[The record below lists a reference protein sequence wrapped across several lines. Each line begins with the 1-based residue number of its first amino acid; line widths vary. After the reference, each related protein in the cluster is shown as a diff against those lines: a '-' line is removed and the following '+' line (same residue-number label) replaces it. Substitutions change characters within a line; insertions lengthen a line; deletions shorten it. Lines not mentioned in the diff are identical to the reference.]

1 MIVLK
6 VTLENFELPLS
17 AGVLSA
23 RARARARARAGPS
36 ELRGL
41 PALPT
46 RETTLN
52 PPWARAKFFQGSDE
66 FMSKVSA
73 GIAAEILLEQMP
85 PLKNSP
91 VVMRDL
97 LYIL

>member
-17 AGVLSA
+17 AGVLS
-23 RARARARARAGPS
+23 ARARARARAGPS

>member
-23 RARARARARAGPS
+23 RARARARPGPS

-41 PALPT
+41 RPYP
-46 RETTLN
+46 RERVNLSH
-52 PPWARAKFFQGSDE
+52 PARAPIFLGSAPRGAFSLLKLKEYLHIVDVD
-66 FMSKVSA
+66 FAPKM
-73 GIAAEILLEQMP
+73 IILKL
-85 PLKNSP
+85 
-91 VVMRDL
+91 D
-97 LYIL
+97 I

>member
-23 RARARARARAGPS
+23 RARARAGPS

-46 RETTLN
+46 RETTLQ
-52 PPWARAKFFQGSDE
+52 PLCARANLFGKAPRGAFSLLKLKEYLHIVDVDFAPK
-66 FMSKVSA
+66 M
-73 GIAAEILLEQMP
+73 IILKL
-85 PLKNSP
+85 
-91 VVMRDL
+91 D
-97 LYIL
+97 I

>member
-6 VTLENFELPLS
+6 VTLEKFESPLS
-17 AGVLSA
+17 AGVL

-46 RETTLN
+46 RETTLQ
-52 PPWARAKFFQGSDE
+52 PLCARANLFGKAPRGAFSLLKLKEYLHIVDVDFAPK
-66 FMSKVSA
+66 M
-73 GIAAEILLEQMP
+73 IILKL
-85 PLKNSP
+85 
-91 VVMRDL
+91 D
-97 LYIL
+97 I

>member
-1 MIVLK
+1 MIVSK

-23 RARARARARAGPS
+23 RARAGAGPS

-46 RETTLN
+46 RETTLQ
-52 PPWARAKFFQGSDE
+52 PLCARANLFGKAPRGAFSLLKLKEYLHIVDVDFAPK
-66 FMSKVSA
+66 M
-73 GIAAEILLEQMP
+73 IILKL
-85 PLKNSP
+85 
-91 VVMRDL
+91 D
-97 LYIL
+97 I

>member
-6 VTLENFELPLS
+6 VTLEKFELPLS
-17 AGVLSA
+17 AGVLS
-23 RARARARARAGPS
+23 ARARAGPS

-46 RETTLN
+46 RETTFK
-52 PPWARAKFFQGSDE
+52 PPWARAKFFQGSDG

-73 GIAAEILLEQMP
+73 GIAAEILLEQVY

-91 VVMRDL
+91 IVGNRRM
-97 LYIL
+97 

>member
-1 MIVLK
+1 MIVSK

-17 AGVLSA
+17 AGVLS
-23 RARARARARAGPS
+23 ARARARAGPS

>member
-1 MIVLK
+1 MIVSK

-46 RETTLN
+46 RETTLQ
-52 PPWARAKFFQGSDE
+52 PLCARANLFGKAPRGAFSLLKLKEYLHIVDVDFAPK
-66 FMSKVSA
+66 M
-73 GIAAEILLEQMP
+73 IILKL
-85 PLKNSP
+85 
-91 VVMRDL
+91 D
-97 LYIL
+97 I